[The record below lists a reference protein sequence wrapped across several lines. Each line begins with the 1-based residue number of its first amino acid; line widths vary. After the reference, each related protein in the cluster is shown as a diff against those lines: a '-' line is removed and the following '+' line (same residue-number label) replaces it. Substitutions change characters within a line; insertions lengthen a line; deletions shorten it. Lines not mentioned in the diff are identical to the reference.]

1 MQVAPDE
8 RMLIRKRVP
17 IQSSEITPASIYLRA
32 ASAWKRSAWV
42 HRRQDAD
49 RRQARKIRVR

>member
-32 ASAWKRSAWV
+32 ASAWKRSTWV
-42 HRRQDAD
+42 RSP
-49 RRQARKIRVR
+49 